1 MYVLKI
7 VTLILALT
15 LLLSSCAKAD
25 AETQAVIDDI
35 NSIGEVEL
43 KDGKLLGEIENK
55 YAQLTDEQRKRVKNI
70 EDLYDARKELDEL
83 LLKNPVPFCNVNWE
97 TTSQELIEIMGREPD
112 DEYDSEDYGRILVY
126 NDIEYEGYIETA
138 KFGMINDTL
147 TRVFY
152 TFDKYDENTYEY
164 FEKLYYSMY
173 GEPDLDI
180 GFGKRWDEDFGSV
193 GVAGVNVLD
202 GHLECNFLSPTI
214 LEEE

>member
-1 MYVLKI
+1 MYVSQI
-7 VTLILALT
+7 VTLILALP
-15 LLLSSCAKAD
+15 LLLYSCAKAD

-43 KDGKLLGEIENK
+43 KDGKLLAEIENK
-55 YAQLTDEQRKRVKNI
+55 YAQLTDDQRKRVKNI

-180 GFGKRWDEDFGSV
+180 DFGKRWDEDFGSV